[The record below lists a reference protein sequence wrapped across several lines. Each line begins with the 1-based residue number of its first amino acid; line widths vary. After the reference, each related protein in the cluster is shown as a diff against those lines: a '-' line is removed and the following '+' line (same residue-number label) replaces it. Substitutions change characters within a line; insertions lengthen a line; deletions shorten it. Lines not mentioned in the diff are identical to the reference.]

1 VQRTTAQQAEGICA
15 LYELAEGLRQPRA
28 GYTDNGALHRRK
40 DACHWRQLTED
51 DTVNGTLLIVSIVLA
66 ALALIFLC
74 VREMPRKKET
84 HAAAVPVPG
93 ARLPLVS
100 AA

>member
-1 VQRTTAQQAEGICA
+1 MSACIRGTLVV
-15 LYELAEGLRQPRA
+15 LPWVLLAA
-28 GYTDNGALHRRK
+28 SATVGALGLS
-40 DACHWRQLTED
+40 WRQLTED
-51 DTVNGTLLIVSIVLA
+51 DTVNGTFLVVSIVLA
-66 ALALIFLC
+66 ALAFLLLC
-74 VREMPRKKET
+74 VREMPLKKET

>member
-1 VQRTTAQQAEGICA
+1 MV
-15 LYELAEGLRQPRA
+15 LPWVLLAA
-28 GYTDNGALHRRK
+28 SATVGALGLS
-40 DACHWRQLTED
+40 WRQLTED
-51 DTVNGTLLIVSIVLA
+51 DTVNGTLLVVSIVLA
-66 ALALIFLC
+66 ALALIFIF

>member
-1 VQRTTAQQAEGICA
+1 M
-15 LYELAEGLRQPRA
+15 LLAA
-28 GYTDNGALHRRK
+28 SATVGALGLS
-40 DACHWRQLTED
+40 WRQLTED

-66 ALALIFLC
+66 ALAFLFLC

-84 HAAAVPVPG
+84 DAAAVPVPS

>member
-1 VQRTTAQQAEGICA
+1 MSACIRGTLVV
-15 LYELAEGLRQPRA
+15 LPWVLLAA
-28 GYTDNGALHRRK
+28 SATVGALGLS
-40 DACHWRQLTED
+40 WRQLTED

-66 ALALIFLC
+66 ALAFLFLC
-74 VREMPRKKET
+74 VREMPQKKET
-84 HAAAVPVPG
+84 HAAAAPVPG

>member
-1 VQRTTAQQAEGICA
+1 MV
-15 LYELAEGLRQPRA
+15 LPWVLLAA
-28 GYTDNGALHRRK
+28 SATVGALGLS
-40 DACHWRQLTED
+40 WRQLTED

-66 ALALIFLC
+66 ALAFLLLC
-74 VREMPRKKET
+74 VREMPLKKET

>member
-1 VQRTTAQQAEGICA
+1 MSACIRGTLVVLPWVLLTASA
-15 LYELAEGLRQPRA
+15 
-28 GYTDNGALHRRK
+28 TVGALGLS
-40 DACHWRQLTED
+40 WRQLTED

-84 HAAAVPVPG
+84 DAATVPVPG